1 MNVDKIVPVPVDLI
15 KLSDAVKNGA
25 VKNDIYNVKIRNI
38 EDKIP
43 DITNL
48 STNTSL
54 STEIN
59 EVKKEVPSITNLVV
73 LKNGVKKEIP
83 HVNYLVTTT
92 DLSAIEN
99 KITTD
104 HGYDITLL

>member
-54 STEIN
+54 NTEIN
-59 EVKKEVPSITNLVV
+59 E
-73 LKNGVKKEIP
+73 VKKEIP

-92 DLSAIEN
+92 NLSAIEN